1 MGRPGHRRLRRGR
14 PRPRRPADA
23 AAPARSAR
31 SLSELRRERAA
42 AAEPPPDA
50 ELELQPPEAERG
62 SEPLPEP
69 DGSGPEGQTGEVD
82 IDDVIVAWAEILPDL
97 PPATRAAVREAQP
110 LAVDGGVITF
120 GVPKAHYEV
129 ALPRFKKE
137 ADNIRAALSQ
147 KLGRRMMFKPVAHDG
162 FDAEPVGAPAP
173 ADGEQAAGDVSDEE
187 EMLDIAEMVDAPAE
201 APAVDSVSLI
211 TQSFGAT
218 VVEEVPRD

>member
-1 MGRPGHRRLRRGR
+1 
-14 PRPRRPADA
+14 
-23 AAPARSAR
+23 
-31 SLSELRRERAA
+31 LSELRRERAA
-42 AAEPPPDA
+42 ATEPPPDA
-50 ELELQPPEAERG
+50 ELDLAPPSDAA
-62 SEPLPEP
+62 PEP
-69 DGSGPEGQTGEVD
+69 DPDPVPGPEPGGSGPEPETGEVD

-110 LAVDGGVITF
+110 LSVTGGVITF
-120 GVPKAHYEV
+120 GVPKAHYDV

-162 FDAEPVGAPAP
+162 FDADPAKPAEPR
-173 ADGEQAAGDVSDEE
+173 GEISEE
-187 EMLDIAEMVDAPAE
+187 DEMLDIAEMVDAPAE